1 MRVTREQIDVIGYAA
16 AAMTTVS
23 FLPQLIRVVRLRSAR
38 EISLAMFLVFSCG
51 TFAWMVYGFLS
62 HSPPVWIAN
71 AITFLLSMSILILKL
86 RFDRHTLG
94 EALAEEAAK

>member
-1 MRVTREQIDVIGYAA
+1 MSVTHEQINVIGYAA
-16 AAMTTVS
+16 ATMTTAS

-71 AITFLLSMSILILKL
+71 VITFALSMSILIMKL
-86 RFDRHTLG
+86 HFDRHTVT
-94 EALAEEAAK
+94 EALAEEVAR

>member
-1 MRVTREQIDVIGYAA
+1 MSVTHEQINLIGYAA
-16 AAMTTVS
+16 ATMTTAS
-23 FLPQLIRVVRLRSAR
+23 FLPQLVRVVRLRSAR
-38 EISLAMFLVFSCG
+38 DISLAMFLVFSCG

-86 RFDRHTLG
+86 RFDRHTIVEL
-94 EALAEEAAK
+94 LAEEVAK

>member
-1 MRVTREQIDVIGYAA
+1 MSVTHQQISLIGYAA
-16 AAMTTVS
+16 ATMTTAS

-38 EISLAMFLVFSCG
+38 EISLVMFLVFSCG
-51 TFAWMVYGFLS
+51 TFAWMLYGILS

-86 RFDRHTLG
+86 RFDRHTIA
-94 EALAEEAAK
+94 EVLADEVAK

>member
-1 MRVTREQIDVIGYAA
+1 MNVTQEQINGIGYAA
-16 AAMTTVS
+16 ATMTTVS

-38 EISLAMFLVFSCG
+38 EISLVMFLVFSCG

-71 AITFLLSMSILILKL
+71 ALTFALSMSILILKL
-86 RFDRHTLG
+86 RFDRHTIG
-94 EALAEEAAK
+94 EGLTEEVIP